1 MPSLFFLP
9 MWPLGSNSGRLSG
22 FLFTE
27 ASEMWGQEGAPGQP
41 PAPKSKWPLEVAEDA
56 GWWARYA
63 GPCSCRVQVRR
74 PHWLG
79 CPLSGGQAIPP
90 GSFLPSPGTR
100 CSTPPPPERAPCA
113 HHSPHHRGAPPW
125 LEFGVC
131 DGTVDKEHSPR
142 GEAARAQLFLS
153 VCGPPGS
160 WSVYTKL
167 QASRENLQPYHG
179 ILATL
184 GLGRW
189 GGMCVSLAPFPKET
203 SGFM

>member
-1 MPSLFFLP
+1 M
-9 MWPLGSNSGRLSG
+9 LGG
-22 FLFTE
+22 E
-27 ASEMWGQEGAPGQP
+27 PGT
-41 PAPKSKWPLEVAEDA
+41 
-56 GWWARYA
+56 
-63 GPCSCRVQVRR
+63 QVRAAAR
-74 PHWLG
+74 SRSEGLTGWAVP
-79 CPLSGGQAIPP
+79 CPVVGPSHL
-90 GSFLPSPGTR
+90 GSFLPCPGTR
-100 CSTPPPPERAPCA
+100 CSTPPSERAPCT
-113 HHSPHHRGAPPW
+113 HHTPHRRGAPSW
-125 LEFGVC
+125 MEFGVC

-184 GLGRW
+184 GLGRQ

-203 SGFM
+203 SGFV

>member
-1 MPSLFFLP
+1 MLDGEPGTQVRAAAGSRSEGHTGWAAPCLVVRPSHLAP
-9 MWPLGSNSGRLSG
+9 SCPRL
-22 FLFTE
+22 
-27 ASEMWGQEGAPGQP
+27 APGAQ
-41 PAPKSKWPLEVAEDA
+41 
-56 GWWARYA
+56 
-63 GPCSCRVQVRR
+63 
-74 PHWLG
+74 H
-79 CPLSGGQAIPP
+79 
-90 GSFLPSPGTR
+90 
-100 CSTPPPPERAPCA
+100 PPPERAPCA